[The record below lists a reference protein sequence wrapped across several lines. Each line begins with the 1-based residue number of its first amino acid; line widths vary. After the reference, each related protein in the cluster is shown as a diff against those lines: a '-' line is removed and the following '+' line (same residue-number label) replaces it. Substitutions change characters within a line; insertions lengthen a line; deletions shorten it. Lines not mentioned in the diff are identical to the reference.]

1 MTDPPRY
8 PEHGHDTNGSADAES
23 TPRRPIWTK
32 VLIVVFGL
40 LVALALVLHLV
51 LGGGPRH

>member
-1 MTDPPRY
+1 MTEPPRH
-8 PEHGHDTNGSADAES
+8 PEDGHERSGSADAES
-23 TPRRPIWTK
+23 QPRQSIWKK

>member
-1 MTDPPRY
+1 MTEPPRY
-8 PEHGHDTNGSADAES
+8 PEHEHDTSGSADVES
-23 TPRRPIWTK
+23 TPRQSIWTK
-32 VLIVVFGL
+32 VLVVVFGV